1 MGAARAQAP
10 VRLNKFLDACTC
22 GRADKAA
29 LNALKKQLESRDSS
43 IESLEEEIRRKDL
56 EKDNLIVMQREL
68 QSQIEEIRTLLNA
81 HAGIA
86 GMTDDKAAAIMQR
99 RTRGINSRKRVAT
112 IKNLKAQEEKS
123 VVALQSRARGLRGR
137 RSVAAR
143 KSSKSLPGQDRLDRE
158 AEQTPHVV
166 KLQARARGKSQ
177 RRMVAEKASVGVLP
191 GQIRVNGPPA
201 GAYGYSEGG
210 SSYFDENE
218 SVDSDYD
225 YEDGAFEGLG
235 LELLAG
241 KLKLAKV
248 YGQEEPPAAEEEL
261 EWEVRYFVLYD
272 SGRIIHHDD
281 LVDGIPVGDRGLIE
295 LPSIRAVEKVLGVPT
310 FVMKGASKVYL
321 FKLEPHDEVMMRT
334 WIGAISQELA
344 RVNKPEV

>member
-1 MGAARAQAP
+1 M
-10 VRLNKFLDACTC
+10 RLNKFLDACTC

-191 GQIRVNGPPA
+191 GQIRVNGMPA
-201 GAYGYSEGG
+201 GAFGYSEGG

-241 KLKLAKV
+241 
-248 YGQEEPPAAEEEL
+248 
-261 EWEVRYFVLYD
+261 
-272 SGRIIHHDD
+272 
-281 LVDGIPVGDRGLIE
+281 DRAPLNTPLRTR
-295 LPSIRAVEKVLGVPT
+295 LPSHRVSLSRLCYRLCSRLFSLRQAQARQGVRAG
-310 FVMKGASKVYL
+310 GAAG
-321 FKLEPHDEVMMRT
+321 R
-334 WIGAISQELA
+334 GGGA
-344 RVNKPEV
+344 RVGGALLCAL